1 MNDYF
6 AGRKKRRRIKLII
19 ILAFI
24 LLLTLGIY
32 CFLRAFTIKEIVV
45 DGNSHYTNEEIID
58 MVIKRPEDRISL
70 VISMKYDNKPIT
82 NIAFIQSIEVSVETA
97 GRIRIQVYE
106 KALAG
111 YVKHLGQCMYF
122 DKDGIVVEVSEITTK
137 GIPEISGLAFESI
150 VLHNP
155 LPVKNDEIFGEV
167 LEITNLLNKY
177 DLEIDTIYY
186 NDDMEVTL
194 YMDKVRVFLGKK
206 DNLTEKIMK
215 LRDIAPHLEGQKG
228 MLHLE
233 NYDSEMDVI
242 TFSKDA
248 Q

>member
-6 AGRKKRRRIKLII
+6 EGRKKRRRIKLIVT
-19 ILAFI
+19 LALI
-24 LLLTLGIY
+24 LLFTFGIY
-32 CFLRAFTIKEIVV
+32 CFLRVFTIKTIVV
-45 DGNSHYTNEEIID
+45 DGNSHYSNEEIID

-70 VISMKYDNKPIT
+70 VLSMKYDNKPIT
-82 NIAFIQSIEVSVETA
+82 NIAFIQSIEVTGLSA
-97 GRIRIQVYE
+97 DSIRIQVYE

-122 DKDGIVVEVSEITTK
+122 DKDGIVVEVSEQTTK

-155 LPVKNDEIFGEV
+155 LPVKNDDIFGEV

-177 DLEIDTIYY
+177 NLEVDTIYY
-186 NDDMEVTL
+186 NNDFEVTL
-194 YMDKVRVFLGKK
+194 YMDSVRVFLGKK
-206 DNLTEKIMK
+206 DNFTEKIMK

-233 NYDSEMDVI
+233 NYDSQMDVI
-242 TFSKDA
+242 TFSKHV

>member
-6 AGRKKRRRIKLII
+6 AGRKKRRQIKFVIT
-19 ILAFI
+19 LALI
-24 LLLTLGIY
+24 LLLTFGIY
-32 CFLRAFTIKEIVV
+32 CFLKVFTIKEIVV

-70 VISMKYDNKPIT
+70 VLSMKYDNKPIT
-82 NIAFIQSIEVSVETA
+82 NIAFIHSIEVSVLSA
-97 GRIRIQVYE
+97 DRIRIQVYE

-122 DKDGIVVEVSEITTK
+122 DKDGIVVEVSEQTTK
-137 GIPEISGLAFESI
+137 GIPEISGLQFQSI

-155 LPVKNDEIFGEV
+155 LPVASNEVFGEV

-177 DLEIDTIYY
+177 ALEVDTIYY
-186 NDDMEVTL
+186 NDNMEVTL
-194 YMDKVRVFLGKK
+194 YMDSVRVFLGNE

-228 MLHLE
+228 LLHLE

-248 Q
+248 D